1 MPQITLTSVARTAGK
16 VYVRFG
22 KTELEFASNA
32 DASAW
37 AATSEEDMDA
47 LRRMLARVAIQR
59 NLIPGGAGGSIN
71 LKFNAGD
78 RHVHP
83 RAQRDRVTPLP
94 DHQRA
99 LVRHAPR

>member
-71 LKFNAGD
+71 LKLEYNPTA
-78 RHVHP
+78 
-83 RAQRDRVTPLP
+83 VTLAA
-94 DHQRA
+94 A
-99 LVRHAPR
+99 LRLTQV